1 MMLSS
6 TFGAAVVA
14 ALASMASVAS
24 AKDGRTFAV
33 LRFHGNGPLTT
44 GRSDPIVNPGEVSS
58 HLHTIQGASGFSN
71 SATGDDLLASNCST
85 ANVKADKSAY
95 WMPSLF
101 FHDKANG
108 TFEPVKLFY
117 MNVYYFF
124 EGTNDD
130 IKPFPVG
137 LQMVS
142 GNAML
147 KTAPATGNDVLDPA
161 LGTIQPAQFTCPR
174 SSYDIPS
181 YPVGSDGSMAGIQ
194 DTRNK
199 GAGAGFPFAEC
210 DGYASPLRADLHF
223 PSCYDPSKD
232 LADYKNNMQFPT
244 DAGGG
249 KQDCPAGWVH
259 TPHIF
264 YEMYWNT
271 PLFVDRWTPNEGSQ
285 PFVLANGDATGF
297 SLHGDFLSGWD
308 QDVMQHIIDTCDAG
322 DAGMDKCPGIE
333 TVLEGECHIANPSPE
348 VVDGVLAALPGNNP
362 LFGWE
367 YGTGSGYA
375 TTSTKAATST
385 TKAVTSTTKA
395 VTSTTKAVTSTTKA
409 ATTSTTKATT
419 KATSASSSPLA
430 SYVAVNAAAVSSP
443 PSSSSIVLVTS
454 ATTSA
459 STSTPA
465 YHYSNATSITSSSSS
480 AASTEADPG
489 ANNAAAGS
497 SYPAATPT
505 TFATLSATKT
515 TGPAAAPT
523 SATAKTSTTK
533 TSTTK
538 TATTKKSTTTTKP
551 HKTSGRKGSGGSC
564 RMPTGNDDEKEAATS
579 KDTTTF
585 VTVPVTVYKTETAT
599 ATVTVTDSA
608 DSAVGTTG
616 VYARREG
623 HVRRHARYQ

>member
-1 MMLSS
+1 MLSS
-6 TFGAAVVA
+6 TFGATLVAV
-14 ALASMASVAS
+14 LASMVSVAS

-33 LRFHGNGPLTT
+33 LRFHGDGPLTT

-101 FHDKANG
+101 FHDKANN

-161 LGTIQPAQFTCPR
+161 KGTIQPAQFTCPR

-181 YPVGSDGSMAGIQ
+181 YPVGSDGTTAGIQ
-194 DTRNK
+194 DTNNK

-232 LADYKNNMQFPT
+232 LTDYKNNMQFPT
-244 DAGGG
+244 DAGYG
-249 KQDCPAGWVH
+249 KQDCPEGWIH

-271 PLFVDRWTPNEGSQ
+271 PLFSDRWTPNEDYQ

-308 QDVMQHIIDTCDAG
+308 QDVLQHIIDTCDAG

-333 TVLEGECHIANPSPE
+333 TVLEGECHIDNPSPE
-348 VVDGVLAALPGNNP
+348 VVDGVLTALPGNNP
-362 LFGWE
+362 IFGWE
-367 YGTGSGYA
+367 YGTGSGGA
-375 TTSTKAATST
+375 TTTSATKSATSTKATSSAST
-385 TKAVTSTTKA
+385 ASTSA
-395 VTSTTKAVTSTTKA
+395 
-409 ATTSTTKATT
+409 
-419 KATSASSSPLA
+419 ASSSPV
-430 SYVAVNAAAVSSP
+430 SYGVVNAAAVSSA
-443 PSSSSIVLVTS
+443 PSIILVTS
-454 ATTSA
+454 AATSA
-459 STSTPA
+459 STTSTPV
-465 YHYSNATSITSSSSS
+465 YHYSNSTSVASSSSSS
-480 AASTEADPG
+480 AAAAYTEAAPG

-497 SYPAATPT
+497 SHPAATPT

-515 TGPAAAPT
+515 PAGPVAAPT
-523 SATAKTSTTK
+523 
-533 TSTTK
+533 
-538 TATTKKSTTTTKP
+538 TATTKSPTTTAAKP
-551 HKTSGRKGSGGSC
+551 YKTSGRKGNGGPC
-564 RMPTGNDDEKEAATS
+564 RMPTGDDDEENETSTS

-585 VTVPVTVYKTETAT
+585 VTIPVTVYKTETAT
-599 ATVTVTDSA
+599 ATITVTDSA
-608 DSAVGTTG
+608 YSSVGTTG
-616 VYARREG
+616 IYARREG
-623 HVRRHARYQ
+623 RIRRRAQYY